1 MASMLGQEGVF
12 RRQNCGFL
20 TFDVPIAADR
30 KKEFPQMTQMT
41 QMSLPRVCG
50 AKGYNEGGTT
60 TILSVS
66 SA

>member
-1 MASMLGQEGVF
+1 
-12 RRQNCGFL
+12 
-20 TFDVPIAADR
+20 VPIAADR

-50 AKGYNEGGTT
+50 AKGDNEGDTASF
-60 TILSVS
+60 LSVS